1 MFITL
6 AQIKATLGPLV
17 VGEAGDLSVPI
28 QSVRSLEN
36 PSAGCLLFVDNDKAL
51 VKALALEPAALLVAT
66 KLAGRIAEIP
76 FPLLIS
82 PNVMLCVARIQKT
95 HFSDVL
101 PPATLIHP
109 TAVIAPSA
117 MLAPEVIVGPYA
129 VIEEGVTIER
139 GARIGAH
146 CVIERNAHV
155 GERTVLHPFV
165 FIGWGCEIGA
175 DCEIKPHTALG
186 GEGYGFAH
194 DNQGHHHRIPQRG
207 IVVIEDRVEIGSLCA
222 IDRATFDQTRIGE
235 GTKLD
240 NQVHIAHNCTVG
252 RNCLITAGLIIAGSS
267 SIGNNVVMGGRVSV
281 TDHVHIGN
289 DIQLA
294 GMTVITNDLAGPG
307 SFGGYPVQPLRDFL
321 RTTSSFAHMTNM
333 RKQSLRILKHLGL
346 S

>member
-321 RTTSSFAHMTNM
+321 RTTSSVAHVTNM